1 MQQRLKAQEMKARA
15 INLVEL
21 SFMEGDH
28 AILSP
33 QLLALKLGNRV
44 HPLDI
49 GVFAFS
55 VRGRFDPRKGTYWV
69 DESSLVS
76 SRKNLI
82 ISLLDDFYTSGA
94 GDGSINT
101 DIKNFEY
108 AVNWCDANEC
118 VDIFC
123 SPESARLGY
132 MKFSNHLFQEIL
144 KIDGASPLS
153 CQARQR
159 MLRKALQLQF
169 PGDYEHIVAGVLPIR
184 HIREGL
190 EPPEKE
196 NVSSYVDIC
205 LAIALTFS
213 RFLISAATFP
223 LKFEGKGYHTYI
235 YPLNGTFVTPYAEL
249 PHAFRAYDFANGRIR
264 MPAELEN
271 IPWKTARMSVVN
283 AHETVRDANSDE
295 YHYSKM
301 RLASLAMQAYAC
313 LINLVVGANSG
324 ELVQFL
330 YDDALEL
337 VKSPLK
343 KELSAIK
350 LRARGLEVSYTIGR
364 GPGMKILKEFLIFR
378 EWVLNGRHC
387 EFLFFKPVVGESVG
401 SKSWGSEQ
409 LNTDFSTRFFRRI
422 QGVFVPATAKNIPPV
437 RVRKYKSL
445 TLHLLKNSPLLVS
458 AVMNH
463 SVKTNIES
471 YSGIGHANQKTEFT
485 NYWAA
490 IKKAAMR
497 ARDAAPTDGVSIA
510 AGHCGKINNPERDI
524 PVAAIEPDCNSP
536 YGCLFCVNY
545 QVHSDE
551 TDIHKLTSFQ
561 YVIDAVRQNAPVFKF
576 SEETFKDLAVRIEVV
591 LAAISQR
598 SETTS
603 KLVESVRNKVFDLG
617 ILTPFWEQR
626 LQRYEKMGIYF

>member
-1 MQQRLKAQEMKARA
+1 MEQELKAQELKARS

-21 SFMEGDH
+21 SFMGGDH
-28 AILSP
+28 AILFP
-33 QLLALKLGNRV
+33 QSLALKLDSRV
-44 HPLDI
+44 HPLDV

-55 VRGRFDPRKGTYWV
+55 VRGRFDARKGTYWI
-69 DESSLVS
+69 DENSLVP
-76 SRKNLI
+76 SRKKLI

-94 GDGSINT
+94 GHPTINT

-118 VDIFC
+118 VDLFC

-132 MKFSNHLFQEIL
+132 MKFSNHLYQEIL
-144 KIDGASPLS
+144 KPDGDSPLS

-159 MLRKALQLQF
+159 ILRKALQFQF
-169 PGDYEHIVAGVLPIR
+169 PENYEHIVAGVMPIR

-196 NVSSYVDIC
+196 NVRSYVDIC

-235 YPLNGTFVTPYAEL
+235 YPLNGTFVTPYAEP
-249 PHAFRAYDFANGRIR
+249 PHAFRAYDFDNGQIR
-264 MPAELEN
+264 MAAELEN
-271 IPWKTARMSVVN
+271 IPRKTARMSIVN
-283 AHETVRDANSDE
+283 AHENVRDANSDE
-295 YHYSKM
+295 YHHSKM
-301 RLASLAMQAYAC
+301 RLATLAMQAYAC

-350 LRARGLEVSYTIGR
+350 LRAKGLEVSYTIGR
-364 GPGMKILKEFLIFR
+364 GPGMKILKEFLLFR

-387 EFLFFKPVVGESVG
+387 EFLFFRPVVGESAG
-401 SKSWGSEQ
+401 FRSWGNEQ
-409 LNTDFSTRFFRRI
+409 LNADFSTRFFRRI
-422 QGVFVPATAKNIPPV
+422 QGVFVPATAKNVPPA

-463 SVKTNIES
+463 SVKTNMES
-471 YSGIGHANQKTEFT
+471 YSGIGHADQKAEFA
-485 NYWAA
+485 NYWTAV
-490 IKKAAMR
+490 KKAAIR
-497 ARDAAPTDGVSIA
+497 ARDADQAHGVSIA
-510 AGHCGKINNPERDI
+510 AGHCGKINSPEKDI
-524 PVAAIEPDCNSP
+524 PVVVIEPDCNSP

-551 TDIHKLTSFQ
+551 TDVHKLTSFQ
-561 YVIDAVRQNAPVFKF
+561 YVIDAIRQNAPVFKF

-591 LAAISQR
+591 LGAISQR
-598 SETTS
+598 SETAC
-603 KLVESVRNKVFDLG
+603 KLVESVRSKVFDLG